1 MTVGT
6 TSRVKQY
13 TGDGSTV
20 TFSVPFQF
28 FELDV
33 YLGTA
38 LVSTSDYSITQTS
51 PGLVGSITFN
61 TAPGSGVTVTIASDT
76 VIQQQTDYVNNDS
89 FPAESHELALDRI
102 TMAVADLKRDV
113 TNSLVSP
120 VTTVTPTDWSANP
133 QRLVKA
139 GADGGFEPHD
149 DSIPAGG
156 GVVTVDEFGRAG
168 FATLDSLNNGT
179 ASLTGSEIKAL
190 LQAIGAVPYSGFLQ
204 PWIGQGVPT
213 GWVLADGKTIG
224 GPASL
229 GTARANDDTVDLF
242 TVLWDSCSDAV
253 CPVSGGRGASAA
265 ADFAAS
271 KTITLPDLRGRAFF
285 GLDNMGGS
293 SASRLGSVL
302 GGTTNGESG
311 GSETVTLTAAQL
323 AAHSHSGTTDADGA
337 HAHDV
342 NYTAQ
347 NLQAG
352 GSGATNIEGT
362 GLTQATTTAPDH
374 THTFTTDTDGGSG
387 QAHSNMPPAFVGSWL
402 IKL

>member
-20 TFSVPFQF
+20 TFAVPFQF

-51 PGLVGSITFN
+51 PGLVGSVTFN

-285 GLDNMGGS
+285 GLDNMGGAA
-293 SASRLGSVL
+293 ASRLGAVL

-311 GSETVTLTAAQL
+311 GTETVTLTTGQIP
-323 AAHSHSGTTDADGA
+323 AHSHDFTTDTDGAHQHQIEYGSKNGTNGGDQFSLPTLTGLYDTTELDGA
-337 HAHDV
+337 HAH
-342 NYTAQ
+342 
-347 NLQAG
+347 
-352 GSGATNIEGT
+352 SG
-362 GLTQATTTAPDH
+362 
-374 THTFTTDTDGGSG
+374 TTDTDGGSG

>member
-6 TSRVKQY
+6 TARVKQY
-13 TGDGSTV
+13 TGNGV
-20 TFSVPFQF
+20 TTTFNTDFQF

-33 YLGTA
+33 YLGAT
-38 LVSTSDYSITQTS
+38 LVDPGDYSITQSS
-51 PGLVGSITFN
+51 PGLSGSVTFT
-61 TAPGSGVTVTIASDT
+61 TAPASGVTVTIASDT

-89 FPAESHELALDRI
+89 FPAETHELALDRV

-120 VTTVTPTDWSANP
+120 VTTVTPVTWSSYP

-139 GADGGFEPHD
+139 GAEGGFEPHD
-149 DSIPAGG
+149 DDVPAGG

-168 FATLDSLNNGT
+168 FATLASLNNGT

-190 LQAIGAVPYSGFLQ
+190 LLAFGVLPHPGFIQ

-213 GWVLADGKTIG
+213 GWLISDAKTIG
-224 GPASL
+224 GPAS
-229 GTARANDDTVDLF
+229 GATSRANDDTVDLF
-242 TVLWDSCSDAV
+242 TVLWDSCSDSV
-253 CPVSGGRGASAA
+253 CPVSSGRGASAA
-265 ADFAAS
+265 ADFAAG

-293 SASRLGSVL
+293 AASRLGAVL

-311 GSETVTLTAAQL
+311 GTETVTLSAAQL
-323 AAHSHSGTTDADGA
+323 AAHSHSGTTASDGA
-337 HAHDV
+337 HTHDV
-342 NYTAQ
+342 NYTTQ
-347 NLQAG
+347 NLTSG
-352 GSGATNIEGT
+352 GSGGTNVEGT
-362 GLTQATTTAPDH
+362 GLTQPTTSDGAH
-374 THTFTTDTDGGSG
+374 THTFTTDVDGGSG
-387 QAHSNMPPAFVGSWL
+387 QAHSNMPPAFVGTWL